1 MKKIAIL
8 TTAIIA
14 LMATAAWAAGPVK
27 VGVVLPFSGPVG
39 SDGTRTFNGIDLA
52 VKQINA
58 AGGIDFNGQKMPIE
72 IVKEDSTCNPRMS
85 VAAVEKLMTRD
96 KVSVV
101 IGDFCST
108 STLADAEVAK
118 RNKVPQI
125 TPISIAPPITKQGN
139 QWIFRNCDNSDMM
152 ARAFVKEAINSLKIK
167 RWAFLARNDDYGRGG
182 VESLSAL
189 VKKEG
194 GEVVAVEYHPQGATD
209 YYTLLTK
216 IRAKKPDG
224 IALIANTAEHS
235 VATNQMAEIGLTKQ
249 VRLLDP
255 TSAYFNPD
263 FMKLTG
269 ANSNGLAGPTRYVPN
284 IDTPANKKFVE
295 AYQKAYKEVP
305 DKFAMSGYET
315 VYIVAK
321 AMALAKSTAP
331 AAVRDALTKVKY
343 PSVQGRD
350 IYFDKNNQIVLDE
363 FLIQVK
369 DGKYEILGR
378 AQGEKV
384 LQD

>member
-1 MKKIAIL
+1 MKKVILFTFAIC
-8 TTAIIA
+8 A
-14 LMATAAWAAGPVK
+14 LMATAAWAAGPLK
-27 VGVVLPFSGPVG
+27 IGVVLPFSGPVG
-39 SDGTRTFNGIDLA
+39 SDGQRTFNGIDLA
-52 VKQINA
+52 VKEINA
-58 AGGIDFNGQKMPIE
+58 AGGVMVAGKKATIE
-72 IVKEDSTCNPRMS
+72 IVREDSTCNPRMS

-96 KVSVV
+96 KVSIV

-118 RNKVPQI
+118 RNKVPQV
-125 TPISIAPPITKQGN
+125 TPISIAPPITQQGN
-139 QWIFRNCDNSDMM
+139 AWIFRNCDNSNMM
-152 ARAFVKEAINSLKIK
+152 ARAFVKTAINSLKIK

-182 VESLSAL
+182 VESLSNL
-189 VKKEG
+189 IKKEG

-224 IALIANTAEHS
+224 IALIANTAEHA
-235 VATNQMAEIGLTKQ
+235 VATNQMAEIGLAKE

-284 IDTPANKKFVE
+284 IDTPANKKFVASYE
-295 AYQKAYKEVP
+295 KAYKQTP

-315 VYIVAK
+315 VHIIAQAVSAAK
-321 AMALAKSTAP
+321 DTAP
-331 AAVRDALTKVKY
+331 AKVRDALTKIKY
-343 PSVQGRD
+343 DSVQGRK
-350 IYFDKNNQIVLDE
+350 IYFDQTNQIVLDE

-369 DGKYEILGR
+369 DGKYEILG
-378 AQGEKV
+378 QVKGEEIVK
-384 LQD
+384 D

>member
-1 MKKIAIL
+1 MKKVL
-8 TTAIIA
+8 IIA
-14 LMATAAWAAGPVK
+14 CVVLLAAVAWASEPIK
-27 VGVVLPFSGPVG
+27 IGVVLPFSGPVG
-39 SDGTRTFNGIDLA
+39 ADGQRTFSGIQLA
-52 VKQINA
+52 VDQINA
-58 AGGIDFNGQKMPIE
+58 GGGINVKNEMRQIE
-72 IVKEDSTCNPRMS
+72 LIREDSTCNPRLS
-85 VAAVEKLMTRD
+85 VTAVEKLMTRD

-118 RNKVPQI
+118 RNEVPQI

-139 QWIFRNCDNSDMM
+139 IWIFRNCDNSDMM
-152 ARAFVKEAINSLKIK
+152 ARAFVKDAVNSLGIK

-182 VESLSAL
+182 VKSLEAL

-224 IALIANTAEHS
+224 VALIANTAEHS
-235 VATNQMAEIGLTKQ
+235 VATNQMAEIGMTKQ

-269 ANSNGLAGPTRYVPN
+269 ENSNGLVGPTRYVHI
-284 IDTPANKKFVE
+284 IDTPANKKFVDD
-295 AYQKAYKEVP
+295 YFKVNNQHP

-315 VYIVAK
+315 VNIIAQAIK
-321 AMALAKSTAP
+321 TAGNTAP
-331 AAVRDALTKVKY
+331 AAVRDALAKIRY
-343 PSVQGRD
+343 NSIQGRE
-350 IYFDKNNQIVLDE
+350 IYFTDSNQIVLDE
-363 FLIQVK
+363 YLIQVK
-369 DGKYEILGR
+369 DGNYEILSKVN
-378 AQGEKV
+378 GESIVK
-384 LQD
+384 D

>member
-1 MKKIAIL
+1 MKKILVAITAIL
-8 TTAIIA
+8 A
-14 LMATAAWAAGPVK
+14 LTVAAAWAAGPVK

-39 SDGTRTFNGIDLA
+39 SDGARTFNGVELA
-52 VKQINA
+52 VQEINA
-58 AGGIDFNGQKMPIE
+58 AGGVDVGGQKMPIE
-72 IVKEDSTCNPRMS
+72 VIKEDSTCNPRMS

-96 KVSVV
+96 NVSLV

-118 RNKVPQI
+118 RNEVPQV
-125 TPISIAPPITKQGN
+125 TPISIAPPITQQGN
-139 QWIFRNCDNSDMM
+139 KWIFRNCDNSDMM
-152 ARAFVKEAINSLKIK
+152 ARAFVKQAVQSLGIK

-189 VKKEG
+189 VKQEG

-216 IRAKKPDG
+216 IRAAKPDG

-235 VATNQMAEIGLTKQ
+235 VATNQMAEIGLTKE

-255 TSAYFNPD
+255 TSAYFNPE

-269 ANSNGLAGPTRYVPN
+269 ANSNGMAGPTRYVPN
-284 IDTPANKKFVE
+284 LDTPENQKFVE
-295 AYQKAYKEVP
+295 SYKKAFNEDP

-315 VYIVAK
+315 MYLAAK
-321 AMALAKSTAP
+321 ALAQAGTTDPK
-331 AAVRDALTKVKY
+331 AVRDALAKVKMQ
-343 PSVQGRD
+343 SVQGRE
-350 IYFDKNNQIVLDE
+350 IYFDNHNQIVLDE
-363 FLIQVK
+363 FLVQVK
-369 DGKYEILGR
+369 DGKYEILGKVE
-378 AQGEKV
+378 GEK
-384 LQD
+384 LLTK

>member
-1 MKKIAIL
+1 MKKVVLFAFVML
-8 TTAIIA
+8 T
-14 LMATAAWAAGPVK
+14 LMATAAWASGPVK
-27 VGVVLPFSGPVG
+27 IGVVLPFSGPVG

-52 VKQINA
+52 VKEINA
-58 AGGIDFNGQKMPIE
+58 AGGIDVNGKKTPIE
-72 IVKEDSTCNPRMS
+72 IIREDSTCNPRMS

-96 KVSVV
+96 EVSIV

-125 TPISIAPPITKQGN
+125 TPISIAPPITQQGN
-139 QWIFRNCDNSDMM
+139 AWIFRNCDNSNMM
-152 ARAFVKEAINSLKIK
+152 ARAFVKTAINALKIK

-182 VESLSAL
+182 VESLGNL

-224 IALIANTAEHS
+224 IALIANTAEHA
-235 VATNQMAEIGLTKQ
+235 VATNQMAELGLTKE

-269 ANSNGLAGPTRYVPN
+269 ANSNGMAGPTRYVPN
-284 IDTPANKKFVE
+284 IDTPANKKFVA
-295 AYQKAYKEVP
+295 AYKKAYGQLP

-315 VYIVAK
+315 VFIVAQ
-321 AMALAKSTAP
+321 AVEAAKSTAP
-331 AAVRDALTKVKY
+331 AAVRDALAKVKY
-343 PSVQGRD
+343 NSVQGRE

-369 DGKYEILGR
+369 DGEYEILGR
-378 AQGEKV
+378 VSGEKIV
-384 LQD
+384 KD